1 MIYIAFLLFT
11 FLTLAFVFYQ
21 WQFHMIFTP
30 TYKREEKLGA
40 HCSLLSMT
48 TDDGIELEGAL
59 CEPSSSSAT
68 LLYFSG
74 RSHDG
79 VGIMNKLSQTYPH
92 TRIIIFNYRS
102 YGKSGGRVSEKNIL
116 SDGLKVAGLVE
127 KNYGPFYMLG
137 YSLGSSVAAYV
148 ASHHKVKALFLI
160 GAFDSIASLA
170 KSKFVDRGKFPHINL
185 SNIFRYKFRTGEHMQ
200 SVDAP
205 TYLFVSKKDEVT
217 YIQNAREL
225 KDKVKNL
232 RYYLEVEDL
241 NHKEILWDARV
252 VKKINEVIC

>member
-11 FLTLAFVFYQ
+11 FLLLAFVFYQ

-48 TDDGIELEGAL
+48 TDDGVELEGAI
-59 CEPSSSSAT
+59 CEPSNVSRT

-102 YGKSGGRVSEKNIL
+102 YGRSGGRASEKNIH
-116 SDGLKVAGLVE
+116 SDALKIAQLVE
-127 KNYGPFYMLG
+127 KNYGPFYILG

-148 ASHHKVKALFLI
+148 AKHHSVKALFLI

-185 SNIFRYKFRTGEHMQ
+185 SKIFRYKFRTGEHMQ
-200 SVDAP
+200 SVEAP
-205 TYLFVSKKDEVT
+205 AYLFVSKDDEVT

-225 KDKVKNL
+225 KSKIKNL
-232 RYYLEVEDL
+232 EYYLELECL
-241 NHKEILWDARV
+241 NHKEILWDKRV
-252 VKKINEVIC
+252 VKKINESLC

>member
-11 FLTLAFVFYQ
+11 FLILAFVFYQ
-21 WQFHMIFTP
+21 WQFHMVFTP
-30 TYKREEKLGA
+30 TYKRDEKLGV

-48 TDDGIELEGAL
+48 TDDGVELEGAM
-59 CEPSSSSAT
+59 CEPRTVSAT

-79 VGIMNKLSQTYPH
+79 VGIMNKLSHTYPH
-92 TRIIIFNYRS
+92 TRIVIFNYRS
-102 YGKSGGRVSEKNIL
+102 YGKSEGKVSEKNIQA
-116 SDGLKVAGLVE
+116 DGLKIAQLVE

-148 ASHHKVKALFLI
+148 ASHHSVKALFLI

-185 SNIFRYKFRTGEHMQ
+185 SRIFRYKFRTGEHMRGVQ
-200 SVDAP
+200 SP
-205 TYLFVSKKDEVT
+205 TYLFVSKEDEVT

-225 KDKVKNL
+225 KDKIKNL
-232 RYYLEVEDL
+232 TYYLELEDL
-241 NHKEILWDARV
+241 NHKEILWDDRV
-252 VKKINEVIC
+252 VKKINEVLC